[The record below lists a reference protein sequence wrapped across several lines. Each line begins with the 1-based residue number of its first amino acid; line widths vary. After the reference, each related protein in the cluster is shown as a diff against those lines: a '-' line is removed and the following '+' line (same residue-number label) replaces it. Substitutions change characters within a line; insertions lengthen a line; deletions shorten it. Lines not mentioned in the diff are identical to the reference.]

1 MSSMLQQK
9 VATQPVLF
17 ARVWQHPYVDVL
29 RQLGVLEGKHAR
41 AVGDVRVLLD
51 PTLNKQVV
59 CIKGAVSA
67 ANYLELPGPGTTPK
81 ERARNPAAARVTAL
95 GLTGEY
101 LYLQLRAVSDRYFVV
116 HIDVLTTS
124 GLTIRLS
131 VSNIYKF
138 IKLTNHGRVLQ
149 LPCDFLSNKW
159 TVLAMHLPSLLEEC
173 SNNVQSMHAMDP
185 DEMEGSGSASFR
197 GSTSAAAAAGGTAAS
212 TTAAPNLKYVYS
224 SISRIQFCS
233 SLFVRNVLTSS
244 HRYSIGTL
252 PKEVR
257 FFLPRNASFDDCY
270 EWFWIV
276 TPPPTKEASQRQHL
290 RAEAQTLEGQQQ
302 PQSEEELA
310 AEREAEAAE
319 EAARARDALRRAGAS
334 QPINQA
340 DVRSSQSHGAAG
352 PADSQQRLW
361 DPAGRA
367 PPTPVRSSVPVQ
379 VVQGVDVTQSPA
391 GTRALAQSQASHAA
405 SIGVQGQ
412 RLSRGG
418 SAHSSTAALP
428 TLASVGGTSA
438 QNLAASSSS
447 SSSNRPLTT
456 AEFDDPRPAHPSTSA
471 DGVGALADASDPAH
485 GPLQARQAAAFS
497 KQDLEEYGEEES
509 KQQQP
514 QQQQDDRPRVTGVGG
529 ASQPSSARGGGT
541 EESVLSSEP
550 VLALEKIIG
559 YSASRTTSNLCWSPC
574 GQFMLYPSNNVL
586 VVSNVRTGAQE
597 FLTGHTADINIV
609 SVSSNGIVATGQAG
623 RSPLIRLWNFSTRQ
637 CVAILMAH
645 SSDLKCVCF
654 SFLNLMLAA
663 VGRDAQGRV
672 LIVMWDVSAVL
683 ETGAIHVVAKQLS
696 DYSINRLLF
705 SPFRDDPLSL
715 ISVGHESIRF
725 WRIKTKHLPGS
736 SLQLNEHAR
745 NTFTAVAFESKYGE
759 ADHTSKRMY
768 VATASGSLFQINY
781 ATRQLECIYKLHSG
795 PIYSLDVNEGFAV
808 TGAGDCFLRVW
819 PLDFSDFYVRRQ

>member
-1 MSSMLQQK
+1 
-9 VATQPVLF
+9 
-17 ARVWQHPYVDVL
+17 
-29 RQLGVLEGKHAR
+29 
-41 AVGDVRVLLD
+41 
-51 PTLNKQVV
+51 
-59 CIKGAVSA
+59 
-67 ANYLELPGPGTTPK
+67 
-81 ERARNPAAARVTAL
+81 
-95 GLTGEY
+95 
-101 LYLQLRAVSDRYFVV
+101 
-116 HIDVLTTS
+116 
-124 GLTIRLS
+124 
-131 VSNIYKF
+131 
-138 IKLTNHGRVLQ
+138 
-149 LPCDFLSNKW
+149 
-159 TVLAMHLPSLLEEC
+159 
-173 SNNVQSMHAMDP
+173 
-185 DEMEGSGSASFR
+185 
-197 GSTSAAAAAGGTAAS
+197 
-212 TTAAPNLKYVYS
+212 
-224 SISRIQFCS
+224 
-233 SLFVRNVLTSS
+233 
-244 HRYSIGTL
+244 
-252 PKEVR
+252 
-257 FFLPRNASFDDCY
+257 
-270 EWFWIV
+270 
-276 TPPPTKEASQRQHL
+276 
-290 RAEAQTLEGQQQ
+290 
-302 PQSEEELA
+302 
-310 AEREAEAAE
+310 
-319 EAARARDALRRAGAS
+319 
-334 QPINQA
+334 
-340 DVRSSQSHGAAG
+340 
-352 PADSQQRLW
+352 
-361 DPAGRA
+361 
-367 PPTPVRSSVPVQ
+367 VRSSVPVQ

-405 SIGVQGQ
+405 SIGAQGQ

-418 SAHSSTAALP
+418 SAHSSSAALP
-428 TLASVGGTSA
+428 TLASVGGAS
-438 QNLAASSSS
+438 NPAASSSS

-456 AEFDDPRPAHPSTSA
+456 AEFDDPRPAHPSTSV
-471 DGVGALADASDPAH
+471 DGVGALADASDPTH

-514 QQQQDDRPRVTGVGG
+514 QQQGDRPRVTRVGG
-529 ASQPSSARGGGT
+529 SSQPSSARGGGD
-541 EESVLSSEP
+541 ESSVLTSEP

-672 LIVMWDVSAVL
+672 LIVVWDVSAVL

-795 PIYSLDVNEGFAV
+795 PIYSLDVNEGFVV

-819 PLDFSDFYVRRQ
+819 PLDFSDFYVRRQSMPDTRCISSGSLLIICCETLTLCASCCSLALLLLVCPFACVVASSAQRCHHGREHVFRWIVRAGGFGERVHRRAGPQLHGLPDAHARSPRHGVPSRLRPTPRRICHRQQGRNNSCLWSALA